1 VEVLSS
7 RILLHPVD
15 LARSRHFY
23 RDVLGLAVYREF
35 RFLADPSVVFFLGAL
50 LEISG
55 PTANPPGRSVHIWLQ
70 VPGRGGRMNR
80 GRQRGRAVAPGRA
93 DGYAFRPA

>member
-1 VEVLSS
+1 VEVLCS

-35 RFLADPSVVFFLGAL
+35 GSLADPSVVFFLG
-50 LEISG
+50 G
-55 PTANPPGRSVHIWLQ
+55 
-70 VPGRGGRMNR
+70 GGRMHR
-80 GRQRGRAVAPGRA
+80 DRQRGRAVAPGRA